1 MSKMG
6 SSALGRLHAQFT
18 NACLLLRS
26 PFLLLVRLYWGWQ
39 FAQTG
44 WGKLH
49 HLPRVIEFFR
59 SLGIPA
65 PGLMA
70 PLVSGMELVGG
81 ILLILGLATHITGLV
96 LAFDMFVAYW
106 TGDHMALQ
114 SILRDPGKFYAADPY
129 TFFFAAL
136 IAFVFGAGIFSLD
149 ALIQRKR
156 PGKS

>member
-1 MSKMG
+1 M
-6 SSALGRLHAQFT
+6 
-18 NACLLLRS
+18 LRS
-26 PFLLLVRLYWGWQ
+26 PLLLLIRLYWGWQ
-39 FAQTG
+39 FAETG

-49 HLPRVIEFFR
+49 HLPRVIGFFR

-65 PGLMA
+65 PGVMA

-96 LAFDMFVAYW
+96 LAFDMFVAFW
-106 TGDHMALQ
+106 TSDRAALHAAF
-114 SILRDPGKFYAADPY
+114 SSDPSKFYAADPY

-149 ALIQRKR
+149 ALIQRRWKTASA
-156 PGKS
+156 PATASQT